1 MRRSYLRIR
10 RNRTHSGRPHSHSRE
25 QLRERDANMPHEGE
39 PRPAQVEGESDQRAV
54 AADLFPRRDR
64 D

>member
-10 RNRTHSGRPHSHSRE
+10 RNRTHSGRPYSRE